1 MSDLGQNSTA
11 GPGLITKQNIDAV
24 MNVKT
29 N

>member
-11 GPGLITKQNIDAV
+11 GPGLITKQSINDVA
-24 MNVKT
+24 NVKT